1 MVDITRIIPRW
12 IAPVIPRETVFENHA
27 LVIKGNK
34 ILDLLP
40 AVEAE
45 KRYPDSQQLQLE
57 NHLLIP
63 GLVNSHGH
71 AAMSLLRGYADDYDL
86 MTWLTEHIWPAE
98 AKLVDDAFVYSG
110 AWLSAAEMLSG
121 GTTCAADSYFFPEST
136 ARAFLEVGIRSQ
148 ITAPIMHFSNNWAG
162 SEQNHIDKTRAFIN
176 WCDHRELITAGF
188 APHAPYSV
196 SNSGFLQILDAAA
209 ATNAPIHLHLHESA
223 GEIQDHLNNHG
234 CRPLARINELGLLS
248 PHLQLVHMTQLT
260 PDEVELIAA
269 EGVQIAHCPQSNMK
283 LGSGICP
290 VTTLKTK
297 GLNISVGTDSAASN
311 NDLDMLQE
319 LRSAALLAKV
329 SENNPC
335 AVDAFAALEMGTING
350 ARFLGLEQTI
360 GSLEAG
366 KSADLTAIN
375 FNDFSSQPVYHPISQ
390 LIYTATAQ
398 HVTHTWV
405 NGKLLYE
412 NKQFNHL
419 DTKQVRA
426 DIQQWQRTIKALK

>member
-1 MVDITRIIPRW
+1 MADITRIIPRW
-12 IAPVIPRETVFENHA
+12 IAPVIPRETVLENHA
-27 LVIKGNK
+27 LVIKGKK

-45 KRYPDSQQLQLE
+45 KRYPDSHPVRLE

-86 MTWLTEHIWPAE
+86 MTWLTDHIWPAE
-98 AKLVDDAFVYSG
+98 AKLVEDAFVYSG
-110 AWLSAAEMLSG
+110 ARLSAAEMLSG

-136 ARAFLEVGIRSQ
+136 ARAFLEVGLRSQ
-148 ITAPIMHFSNNWAG
+148 ITAPIIHFSNSWANN
-162 SEQNHIDKTRAFIN
+162 EQNHIDKTRAFIN
-176 WCDHRELITAGF
+176 WSDQQELITAGF

-196 SNSGFLQILDAAA
+196 SNSGFAQILDYAAD
-209 ATNAPIHLHLHESA
+209 TNAPIHLHLHESA
-223 GEIQDHLNNHG
+223 GEIQDHLSNHG

-248 PHLQLVHMTQLT
+248 PRLQLVHMTQLT
-260 PDEVELIAA
+260 PEEVSLIAA

-290 VTTLKTK
+290 ITTLAAK
-297 GLNISVGTDSAASN
+297 GLNISVGTDGAASN

-335 AVDAFAALEMGTING
+335 AVDAFTALEMGTING

-405 NGKLLYE
+405 NGKLLYD
-412 NKQFNHL
+412 NQQFNYL